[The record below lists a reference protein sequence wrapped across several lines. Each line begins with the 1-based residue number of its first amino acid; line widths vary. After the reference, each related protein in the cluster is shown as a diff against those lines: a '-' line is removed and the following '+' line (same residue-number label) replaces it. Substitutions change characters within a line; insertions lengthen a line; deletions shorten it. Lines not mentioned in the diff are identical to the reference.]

1 MTNKVLIVTNDDEFS
16 KDAEGLM
23 RQYLGLQS
31 NLAYNIEEATERLE
45 NYPLPA
51 LLIVDLT
58 LKELGLNPLDFV
70 RKVRANPQ
78 FKKLGILVLTALPD
92 PTQIKAALQAG
103 ANRYLTKQFTQSN
116 LLPTVR
122 ELL

>member
-58 LKELGLNPLDFV
+58 LKELGLSPLEFV